1 MIQGGR
7 IQKEGNLLE
16 ERGCSF
22 SIIQKNRKVNNV
34 LSGKKLG
41 KSYIRNFFS
50 DQPEESVIHNSHL
63 SCICQ
68 LFGNL
73 RHGLKLSL
81 ELCLKFVFS
90 LPEEIL
96 LLGLDLKDKV
106 PLFLVVWAFK
116 FLSTYNIYRP
126 VPHRTSYYVI
136 PICS

>member
-1 MIQGGR
+1 M
-7 IQKEGNLLE
+7 EGYDAWGKDIKAREPPRRKGMLFLCNIE
-16 ERGCSF
+16 NG
-22 SIIQKNRKVNNV
+22 KVNSV

-63 SCICQ
+63 SCIFQ

-81 ELCLKFVFS
+81 ELGLKFVFS

-96 LLGLDLKDKV
+96 LFGLDLKDKV
-106 PLFLVVWAFK
+106 PLFLVV
-116 FLSTYNIYRP
+116 LGL
-126 VPHRTSYYVI
+126 
-136 PICS
+136 

>member
-1 MIQGGR
+1 MEGYDARRKDIKGR
-7 IQKEGNLLE
+7 EPPRRKGMLFLCNIE
-16 ERGCSF
+16 
-22 SIIQKNRKVNNV
+22 NRKVNSV
-34 LSGKKLG
+34 LFGKKLG

-81 ELCLKFVFS
+81 ELYLKFVFS

-96 LLGLDLKDKV
+96 LFRLDLKDKV
-106 PLFLVVWAFK
+106 PLYLVI
-116 FLSTYNIYRP
+116 LGL
-126 VPHRTSYYVI
+126 
-136 PICS
+136 